1 MWSGTSPWH
10 HPRAPR
16 RSRLMATGLA
26 GIAAVTLLAACGS
39 SSSGG
44 SGSANSASAKC
55 PGGQVTVTEE
65 DYYLPASSTNILGT
79 DMTNFF
85 GAYSRAHPCVTVTR
99 QAPSTSTDSAYL
111 THVLSQFSSGN
122 EPDLLMLDNP
132 QLAEFAAKGLLVPL
146 NSLGSIQTSEINP
159 ANLAETTYQ
168 GQLYAMPLYTNT
180 IAIFYNKMLLQQAG
194 ITTLPATW
202 AQFAADAK
210 RAARGNV
217 AGFAFSGLA
226 GPGNVTWQ
234 FDPWS
239 WSNGGTTAHADSTAA
254 IQALSFLSGMV
265 KDGAAPKDVV
275 NWNQTQV
282 IQEFEAGKAA
292 FAENGLWNIPALEQQ
307 FPKLKWGVI
316 EIPTQA
322 AGQKVIA
329 PFGGEV
335 WAIPRTNP
343 AEEKAAF
350 GVLSAMSTPS
360 QLASFAREATDVP
373 TDPALWNQSPWNTS
387 AYAPF
392 LAELRNGRARTA
404 GIASPANEPQ
414 IDLNI
419 GNAIQSALIGG
430 QAPATALAAAQR
442 QNASLLGG

>member
-1 MWSGTSPWH
+1 MWPTGNAWYR
-10 HPRAPR
+10 PRSPR
-16 RSRLMATGLA
+16 RSRLLAAGLA
-26 GIAAVTLLAACGS
+26 SIAGVTLLAACGS
-39 SSSGG
+39 SG
-44 SGSANSASAKC
+44 SGSVNSASAKC
-55 PGGQVTVTEE
+55 PGGKVTVTEE

-79 DMTNFF
+79 DMSNFF
-85 GAYSRAHPCVTVTR
+85 GKYSQSHTCVTVTR

-146 NSLGSIQTSEINP
+146 SSLGSIQTSEINP
-159 ANLAETTYQ
+159 ANLAESTYQ

-180 IAIFYNKMLLQQAG
+180 IAIFYNKTLLRQAG

-202 AQFAADAK
+202 AEFAADAK
-210 RAARGNV
+210 KAASGNV
-217 AGFAFSGLA
+217 VGFAFSGIA
-226 GPGNVTWQ
+226 GPGNATWQ

-239 WSNGGTTAHADSTAA
+239 WSNGGTTADADSTAA

-292 FAENGLWNIPALEQQ
+292 FAENGLWNIPTLKQQ
-307 FPKLKWGVI
+307 FPKLNWGVI
-316 EIPTQA
+316 EIPTRV

-335 WAIPRTNP
+335 WAIPRTNA

-350 GVLSAMSTPS
+350 GVLQAMSTPS
-360 QLASFAREATDVP
+360 QLASFSREATDVP
-373 TDPALWNQSPWNTS
+373 TDPALWDQPPWNTS
-387 AYAPF
+387 VYAPF

-404 GIASPANEPQ
+404 GIADPANEPQ

-419 GNAIQSALIGG
+419 GNAIQEALIGS
-430 QAPATALAAAQR
+430 QAPAAALAAAQR